1 MERARY
7 LARDRTIH
15 VLDGPTCM
23 KRLLLLPA
31 IALATFLPA
40 QQNVL
45 LVVAD
50 DLGLDPVPGYL
61 SGPQK
66 ATMPTLASLMDDGL
80 TFDQAWASPVC
91 SPTRATI
98 MTGRTGN
105 ETGVLGVDTL
115 NTLLPSETTLFE
127 FLDQQGS
134 GHAMSLI
141 GKWHLGGTQ
150 PALDDPAQQGVPQFT
165 GILGGGVQNYF
176 SWPQVTNGTLTPN
189 TDYITEV
196 LTDSAI
202 AWINGQAQPWL
213 CWLAYNA
220 PHSPF
225 HLPPAHLHTQGNLPT
240 DSASIAADPLPYYL
254 AMVESLD
261 SELGRLLAAIPPAVL
276 ANTTIVFIGDNGTP
290 GEVIQSPYQ
299 PNRAKGTF
307 YQGGVHVPLVISG
320 AGVTRQGEREP
331 APVVSTDL
339 FATLVELTGEALP
352 VYASSRSL
360 VPLLTQGG
368 LSHRDCLRVDAQS
381 LQGVGSATREARYK
395 LITLGNGNERFHD
408 LQDDPYEATNL
419 LFGGLTAQEQDAYD
433 VLSEGCASITGIVDR
448 DADEQ
453 VSIYPN
459 PTAGTLLL
467 EGLPERQTIHV
478 MDLLGQVVLSANVGS
493 GTGRV
498 DLGHLAP
505 GTYVLHGNGFSRR
518 VVVQR

>member
-1 MERARY
+1 M
-7 LARDRTIH
+7 
-15 VLDGPTCM
+15 
-23 KRLLLLPA
+23 
-31 IALATFLPA
+31 
-40 QQNVL
+40 
-45 LVVAD
+45 
-50 DLGLDPVPGYL
+50 
-61 SGPQK
+61 
-66 ATMPTLASLMDDGL
+66 
-80 TFDQAWASPVC
+80 
-91 SPTRATI
+91 
-98 MTGRTGN
+98 
-105 ETGVLGVDTL
+105 
-115 NTLLPSETTLFE
+115 
-127 FLDQQGS
+127 
-134 GHAMSLI
+134 
-141 GKWHLGGTQ
+141 
-150 PALDDPAQQGVPQFT
+150 PQFT

-176 SWPQVTNGTLTPN
+176 SRPQVTNGTLTPN

-225 HLPPAHLHTQGNLPT
+225 HLPRPTCTPQGNLPT

-290 GEVIQSPYQ
+290 GEAIQSPYQ
-299 PNRAKGTF
+299 PNRARAPSTRAACTCHWSSP
-307 YQGGVHVPLVISG
+307 V
-320 AGVTRQGEREP
+320 GVTRQGEREP

-368 LSHRDCLRVDAQS
+368 LSHRDCLRVDAQPA
-381 LQGVGSATREARYK
+381 GRGSATRRHATNRSRSA
-395 LITLGNGNERFHD
+395 TATNGSTPFPGRPD
-408 LQDDPYEATNL
+408 EATNL

-433 VLSEGCASITGIVDR
+433 VLSEGCASITGIALG

-459 PTAGTLLL
+459 PTTGTSLL
-467 EGLPERQTIHV
+467 EGLTERQTIPRH
-478 MDLLGQVVLSANVGS
+478 GPARTG
-493 GTGRV
+493 GAERERWIRTGRV

-505 GTYVLHGNGFSRR
+505 GTHPDVLHGNGFQPAGGGAALRCKEETGKGRCSTHPAWAQPALLFSPAMRQALSAPAAAGGPAPGGSAAGSATARR
-518 VVVQR
+518 STAWPWASPGRPDCVDAWFKHYRDKDPGPGRTNSAAATCAMPSC